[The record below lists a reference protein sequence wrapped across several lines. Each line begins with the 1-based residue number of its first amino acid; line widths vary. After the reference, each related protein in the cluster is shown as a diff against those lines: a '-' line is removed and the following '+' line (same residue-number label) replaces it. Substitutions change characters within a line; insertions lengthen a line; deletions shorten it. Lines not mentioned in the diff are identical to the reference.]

1 MNSQPVANKVCKVSV
16 GEFVVS
22 VLGYDSL
29 GAYFSQALGKDKPE
43 EAAGKLMQDLIER
56 YTSYAVT
63 KALTDDNSK

>member
-1 MNSQPVANKVCKVSV
+1 MTSQHAANKVCDVSV

-29 GAYFSQALGKDKPE
+29 GAYFSQALEKEKPE
-43 EAAGKLMQDLIER
+43 ESAGKLMMDLIER

-63 KALTDDNSK
+63 RALTK